1 MVEISL
7 PRLVYFVAMFI
18 KEEPGPLIKPRLR
31 RKLSPRFSRLAPPL
45 HPKPVHM
52 RVMHG
57 KDRIES
63 GRVGIGHIARQRADD
78 AADGAVD
85 LIMRR
90 SLGEPAGGRILLG
103 GGGPQ

>member
-1 MVEISL
+1 MRPAAFATRQARPRGRPPQAREATKARDWGLVFEAHSKRLMVEISL

-31 RKLSPRFSRLAPPL
+31 RKLSPRFSRLAAPL
-45 HPKPVHM
+45 HPKPVHI

-63 GRVGIGHIARQRADD
+63 G
-78 AADGAVD
+78 
-85 LIMRR
+85 
-90 SLGEPAGGRILLG
+90 
-103 GGGPQ
+103 